1 MATIQKRGISLLL
14 VLMLILGMIPS
25 VSATEIDTQPST
37 EPAET
42 ITPVS
47 KETLAAETSP
57 PEATQPEETSPPETT
72 QPVETLQP
80 ETTEPEQPVPAET
93 TPEETEPSETE
104 AEATDP
110 VETQPV
116 LERPMLPSLDM
127 AVMAA
132 SNDGI
137 ATIADAEII
146 GNPTTFASLFLW
158 DAIYIPSFNHI
169 QRKEHIPLYSVYLK
183 NQPGYENNYYIAY
196 CIEPGI
202 EQSASANYDGNSST
216 LGNLSGSST
225 MYTYLS
231 PAQVKAMG
239 VVLMYGQ
246 MEIARRAD
254 AESVRLEKLRRWAAT
269 QLIIW
274 EIAAGW
280 RSSSPPYA
288 CSNSTLYDAVTP
300 TLEIASSVWNN
311 SFMLS
316 DITSAYDDIEEKI
329 AKHFVVPS
337 FASEYQSNAPI
348 YDLTPTS
355 SGGYTITLTD
365 TNNILS
371 EYTFTNTDQVK
382 YSVSG
387 NKLTITV
394 SGSVSGD
401 ITISPTKNVLN
412 LDKQVFW
419 FWEKG
424 SNQRMMSCKT
434 VPDPDPDPC
443 YFTLRAATNGRIE
456 LTKTTED
463 GQNLSGWQFGFY
475 SDGGCTN
482 LISGPHTTDANGR
495 ISVDNLTAG
504 VVYVKELGHTDS
516 AINDLYY
523 CSSANP
529 QTVVVTA
536 GEAAR
541 VSFRNMLN
549 TGEVK
554 IVKRTNTGENLSGWD
569 IALYYDAACTNK
581 VSDYPFTTDENGIII
596 VTGLKP
602 GTIYA
607 KELPTDDPYWESDTA
622 VKEVKIVAN
631 QVSTVTFTNTHY
643 GRIKFQ
649 KTTNTGNHLGGWT
662 FRVTDTSGNHVGD
675 YTTDETGEAYTGN
688 LPFGNYKVQEI
699 SAGDDFWNCEIGIHD
714 VTVKAGE
721 TVVDSWLNRELGLG
735 WFYKRTNTGED
746 LTGWEITVYSDEACT
761 KEVCIVN
768 PVEDGKV
775 GYYFEPGT
783 YYAKETGDM
792 FGRDEDGYWVMDA
805 SIYRFEIKPHEETS
819 VTFTNTHY
827 GKLNICKTMDTVGPL
842 DGWQFRV
849 TDGSGKE
856 ITGSPFTSDKNGEI
870 HVGNVLPGMYKV
882 EELIPE
888 DSLYYCKSENP
899 QTVTV
904 KRGETAEV
912 SFTNA
917 LRFGKLN
924 IRKTMDTDGP
934 LDGWQFRVTDASGKE
949 IAGSPFTSD
958 KNGEIHVGDVL
969 PGVYKVE
976 ELIPEDS
983 LYFCKSENPQ
993 TVTVKQ
999 GETAEVSFTNALRPG
1014 KITVEKVDLNGEHL
1028 TGAKFLLEWSE
1039 DGSLWCPIEYSDSKD
1054 VIKGYCS
1061 NPDVIDGT
1069 LTTDLSGIIEWN
1081 NLHPGLYYRITELE
1095 APEGYVLLTE
1105 AAYEDKLP
1113 TDDLEVVLRVINC
1126 EAFTLPK
1133 TGSGMEL
1140 FFLISRILCI
1150 AVCGTMLLFSFRK
1163 KRRA

>member
-14 VLMLILGMIPS
+14 VLVLMLGMVPS
-25 VSATEIDTQPST
+25 VSAAEIETQPST

-42 ITPVS
+42 TTPVTE
-47 KETLAAETSP
+47 ETLAVETSP

-72 QPVETLQP
+72 QA
-80 ETTEPEQPVPAET
+80 EPTAPAET
-93 TPEETEPSETE
+93 APEETEPPETS
-104 AEATDP
+104 DP

-311 SFMLS
+311 SFMIS

-394 SGSVSGD
+394 SGNVSGD

-516 AINDLYY
+516 AISDLYY
-523 CSSANP
+523 CSGANP

-536 GEAAR
+536 GETAR

-631 QVSTVTFTNTHY
+631 EVSTVTFTNTHY

-805 SIYRFEIKPHEETS
+805 NIYQFEIKPHEETS

-904 KRGETAEV
+904 KQGETAEV

-1014 KITVEKVDLNGEHL
+1014 KITIEKVDLNGEHL

-1039 DGSLWCPIEYSDSKD
+1039 DGSLWWPIEYSDSTD

-1061 NPDVIDGT
+1061 NPDVVDGT
-1069 LTTDLSGIIEWN
+1069 LITNLSGIIEWN
-1081 NLHPGLYYRITELE
+1081 NLYPGLYYRITELE

-1150 AVCGTMLLFSFRK
+1150 AVCGTMLFFSFRK

>member
-14 VLMLILGMIPS
+14 VLVLMLGMIPS
-25 VSATEIDTQPST
+25 VSAAEIDTEAST

-42 ITPVS
+42 TAPVP
-47 KETLAAETSP
+47 EGTLASETSP
-57 PEATQPEETSPPETT
+57 PETTQPEETSPPETT
-72 QPVETLQP
+72 QPEETLP
-80 ETTEPEQPVPAET
+80 SEATEPEQTAPAET
-93 TPEETEPSETE
+93 VPEETELT
-104 AEATDP
+104 EATDP

-311 SFMLS
+311 SFMIS

-387 NKLTITV
+387 SKLTITV
-394 SGSVSGD
+394 SGNVSGD

-443 YFTLRAATNGRIE
+443 YFTLRAATSGRIE

-536 GEAAR
+536 GETAR

-631 QVSTVTFTNTHY
+631 EVSTVTFTNTHY

-649 KTTNTGNHLGGWT
+649 KTTNTGNHMGGWT

-688 LPFGNYKVQEI
+688 LPFSNYKVQEI

-775 GYYFEPGT
+775 GYYFEPGI

-805 SIYRFEIKPHEETS
+805 NIYQFEIKPHEETS

-904 KRGETAEV
+904 KQGETAEV

-934 LDGWQFRVTDASGKE
+934 LDGWQFCVTDASGKE

-1014 KITVEKVDLNGEHL
+1014 KTTVEKVDLNGEHL

-1039 DGSLWCPIEYSDSKD
+1039 DGSLWWPIEYSDSKD
-1054 VIKGYCS
+1054 VIKGFCS
-1061 NPDVIDGT
+1061 NPDVVDGT
-1069 LTTDLSGIIEWN
+1069 LTTNLSGIIEWN

-1113 TDDLEVVLRVINC
+1113 ADDLEVILRVINC
-1126 EAFTLPK
+1126 EVFTLPK
-1133 TGSGMEL
+1133 TGSGAAL
-1140 FFLISRILCI
+1140 FFRISQLLCA
-1150 AVCGTMLLFSFRK
+1150 AVCGTMLLLSFRK
-1163 KRRA
+1163 KRRG